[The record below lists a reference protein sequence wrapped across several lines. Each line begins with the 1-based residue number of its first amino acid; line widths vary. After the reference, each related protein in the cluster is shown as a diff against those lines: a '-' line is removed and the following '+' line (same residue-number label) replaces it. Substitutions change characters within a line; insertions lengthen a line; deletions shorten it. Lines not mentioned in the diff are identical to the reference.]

1 MNRNGKRWN
10 VRRVT
15 LDLNRS
21 GRHRRTK
28 GVGGLTFYVPLGG
41 SVRSRGWRGS
51 TQWVSDD
58 TGVGSP
64 VGIGTTNLT
73 RYIYI
78 SRHGRKTTRV
88 DKASRMQT
96 DGRAGI
102 KRQLSDSCSPLID
115 EQNTFLGS
123 SQGIQ
128 SADDDPTSPVPANSA
143 ALIYGTI

>member
-1 MNRNGKRWN
+1 MTSEGRL
-10 VRRVT
+10 RRVGE
-15 LDLNRS
+15 RRHGGGVP
-21 GRHRRTK
+21 GRYRD
-28 GVGGLTFYVPLGG
+28 YE
-41 SVRSRGWRGS
+41 SYA
-51 TQWVSDD
+51 
-58 TGVGSP
+58 
-64 VGIGTTNLT
+64 I
-73 RYIYI
+73 YIYI